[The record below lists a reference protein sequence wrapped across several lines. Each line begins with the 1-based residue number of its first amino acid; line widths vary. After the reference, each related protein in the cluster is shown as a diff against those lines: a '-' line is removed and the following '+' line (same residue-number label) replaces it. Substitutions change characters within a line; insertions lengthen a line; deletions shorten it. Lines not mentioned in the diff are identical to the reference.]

1 MHQQKEI
8 NDLIYKIAKKYNLS
22 YLQVE
27 NAIYARFDIARESM
41 KKSDPYVAK
50 KYVNV
55 RLYKFC
61 MFYIS
66 HHTRKSITKAYDIHL
81 SRLKE
86 ENNK

>member
-8 NDLIYKIAKKYNLS
+8 NDIIYKIAKKYNIS
-22 YLQVE
+22 YLQAE

-41 KKSDPYVAK
+41 KKSDPFITK
-50 KYVNV
+50 KYVNI

-66 HHTRKSITKAYDIHL
+66 HHTRKSINKAYAIHL
-81 SRLKE
+81 ENLKL